1 MKKLLL
7 LLVICTTS
15 RAGFITELLNNEEY
29 TYEALGAMVYYQTHC
44 SGLSEQGFSFASD
57 AVKKYSIDTTNFH
70 INNESYI
77 KGWNQADE
85 TSDCNEVYD
94 EFDNYWLG
102 DLLNDP
108 LP

>member
-7 LLVICTTS
+7 LLVLCTTVQ
-15 RAGFITELLNNEEY
+15 AGFIAKLLDNEKY

-44 SGLSEQGFSFASD
+44 SGLSEQGFDFALD
-57 AVKKYSIDTTNFH
+57 AVKKYRIDTTNFH

-77 KGWNQADE
+77 KGWDKAVE
-85 TSDCNEVYD
+85 TSDCTEVY
-94 EFDNYWLG
+94 EQFDNYWLG

-108 LP
+108 L